1 MKQQD
6 LAQSKLADKSKMRRN
21 EWVDNRVENVTT
33 PEGQNEAHEEA
44 AFVISCRFFLLLM
57 LV

>member
-1 MKQQD
+1 MKQQG

-21 EWVDNRVENVTT
+21 EWVDNRVKSVTT
-33 PEGQNEAHEEA
+33 TEGYNKAHEEA